1 MFFRSYTLMPLVSII
16 IPTYN
21 RKSFVVKTID
31 SLLKQESDDYE
42 LIVVDDGS
50 TDDTEEHFK
59 SFSHPKVSYYKIAN
73 SERGYARNFGARQ
86 AKGEYVNFF
95 DSDDLAYPN
104 HVKHAVDFISAK
116 NKPEVFHLDYDI
128 KTPEGD
134 NVPFTRISDSE
145 IGKWLIDHG
154 NVLSCNGVFIRK
166 DIAEQFPFCESRILS
181 GTEDYALWLRL
192 SSRFKIWR
200 VPGATSTI
208 INHELRSM
216 ASHDVVK
223 LINRNMFLLDY
234 LQNDEHFM
242 YYVGENFNLL
252 ESECFSYIA
261 LHIVLAGNN
270 KQGFNFL
277 LKALKADRTF
287 PFRGVR
293 FMAIIK
299 HMGRNILG
307 RNTASLVEAG

>member
-1 MFFRSYTLMPLVSII
+1 MPQVSII
-16 IPTYN
+16 VPTYN
-21 RKSFVVKTID
+21 RKNFVIKTIH
-31 SLLKQESDDYE
+31 SLLKQDSNDYE
-42 LIVVDDGS
+42 IIVVDDGS
-50 TDDTEEHFK
+50 KDGTDEYFK
-59 SFSHPKVSYYKIAN
+59 NFNHPLVKYHKIVN
-73 SERGYARNFGARQ
+73 SERGYARNFGAQ
-86 AKGEYVNFF
+86 QSKGDYINFF

-104 HVKHAVDFISAK
+104 HVSNAINFATKK
-116 NKPEVFHLDYDI
+116 NHPEVFHNDYEI
-128 KTPEGD
+128 KTPEGES
-134 NVPFTRISDSE
+134 VPFTRVNDME
-145 IGKWLIDHG
+145 IGHWLVDHG
-154 NVLSCNGVFIRK
+154 NVMSCNGVFIRR
-166 DIAEQFPFCESRILS
+166 DIALQFPFCESRILS

-200 VPGATSTI
+200 VPGVSSVI
-208 INHELRSM
+208 INHEQRSM
-216 ASHDVVK
+216 ASTDVVK

-242 YYVGENFNLL
+242 QYIGENFNLI

-277 LKALKADRTF
+277 IKALKADRTF

-293 FMAIIK
+293 FMAIVK

-307 RNTASLVEAG
+307 RNHTSMEEVAL

>member
-1 MFFRSYTLMPLVSII
+1 MPLVSII

-21 RKSFVVKTID
+21 RKNFVIKTID

-42 LIVVDDGS
+42 LIIVDDGS
-50 TDDTEEHFK
+50 SDGTDEHFK
-59 SFSHPKVSYYKIAN
+59 NFANPKVSYHKIGN
-73 SERGYARNFGARQ
+73 SERGFARNYGARQ
-86 AKGEYVNFF
+86 AKGSYVNFF
-95 DSDDLAYPN
+95 DSDDLAYNN
-104 HVKHAVDFISAK
+104 HVSNAVNFIK
-116 NKPEVFHLDYDI
+116 LKDNPEVFHEDYDI

-134 NVPFTRISDSE
+134 DVPFTRISDSE
-145 IGKWLIDHG
+145 IGKWLVDHG

-166 DIAEQFPFCESRILS
+166 DIALQFPFCESRILS

-200 VPGATSTI
+200 VPGITSTI
-208 INHELRSM
+208 VNHEQRSM

-234 LQNDEHFM
+234 LQNDNHFM
-242 YYVGENFNLL
+242 DYIGDNFNLI

-270 KQGFNFL
+270 RQGFNFL
-277 LKALKADRTF
+277 MKAMKADRTF
-287 PFRGVR
+287 PFRSVR

-299 HMGRNILG
+299 HMGRNFFG
-307 RNTASLVEAG
+307 RNHTSLVEAG